1 MAKRNWADGALGNT
15 PLNAARLNQLEADLE
30 AALLQLARN
39 PEALFAQPEAD
50 PMASVAEPTR
60 LVTSP
65 PGCVWPEGAKV
76 AGTLLM
82 FPQSTFPAPT

>member
-39 PEALFAQPEAD
+39 PEALFAGAFLYTRHVVTPAG
-50 PMASVAEPTR
+50 VAMEICPN
-60 LVTSP
+60 
-65 PGCVWPEGAKV
+65 
-76 AGTLLM
+76 
-82 FPQSTFPAPT
+82 